1 MIMLTFYLVM
11 KQVSVLRN
19 EKEMLVSA
27 EKRACDE
34 VRGLSQRV
42 HRLQVGVMDF
52 LLSTTCGS
60 CLI

>member
-52 LLSTTCGS
+52 LL
-60 CLI
+60 